1 MLISFQRTW
10 GGFFNFS
17 DLQNEKDY
25 EGKESSSAR

>member
-1 MLISFQRTW
+1 MSGKSPLISDLP
-10 GGFFNFS
+10 